1 MSQINED
8 VAKEL
13 KELRENKEVMAKE
26 LKQLHNKADWLNRC
40 IKIKFNVKRR
50 ESSPKNKSKS
60 IAIFDELQWSVW
72 KLLKER
78 DASRV
83 SNMAVKQEKIKLEQ
97 EKIQLEQEKIKLQ
110 KRLESVQT
118 ENQGLRMLL
127 GKHSITIPTI
137 TAMKVPTDDNPDLEE
152 A

>member
-1 MSQINED
+1 
-8 VAKEL
+8 
-13 KELRENKEVMAKE
+13 
-26 LKQLHNKADWLNRC
+26 
-40 IKIKFNVKRR
+40 
-50 ESSPKNKSKS
+50 
-60 IAIFDELQWSVW
+60 
-72 KLLKER
+72 
-78 DASRV
+78 
-83 SNMAVKQEKIKLEQ
+83 MAVKQEKIKLEQ